1 VNQADKKRAVIQ
13 VDCCCPDADIFKNK
27 FLAVASILWPAVW
40 RKKGGAGRS
49 LVQTTVNIMPC
60 RMAQKKAEPAD
71 RLCKKKVNR
80 TVAELQWPCRKKLD
94 RQPAAA
100 LAHRR

>member
-1 VNQADKKRAVIQ
+1 LIVVALMLT
-13 VDCCCPDADIFKNK
+13 
-27 FLAVASILWPAVW
+27 FLKINFWQWHQYYGL
-40 RKKGGAGRS
+40 
-49 LVQTTVNIMPC
+49 PC
-60 RMAQKKAEPAD
+60 GVKKAEPAD